1 MKNNTAPVQGVRV
14 LRAAI
19 RDYISRIFFSF
30 LNRLFPSLR
39 NYALPTP
46 APVELFVTERK
57 LVFTNPL
64 MARAILQHRRP
75 AMCSTGGEKEPLWD
89 PFGYGHSFSLN

>member
-39 NYALPTP
+39 NYAVPTP

-64 MARAILQHRRP
+64 MAGPYSSTAGRQCALPEERKSRSGIL
-75 AMCSTGGEKEPLWD
+75 SDTGTA
-89 PFGYGHSFSLN
+89 FR